1 MAERRA
7 ETFLWPPMEP
17 YRSWNVTRLGAEGGI
32 MLAGALVIILVA
44 TLVVFEIV
52 DARSTPAHEH
62 TRAALGS

>member
-1 MAERRA
+1 
-7 ETFLWPPMEP
+7 MEP